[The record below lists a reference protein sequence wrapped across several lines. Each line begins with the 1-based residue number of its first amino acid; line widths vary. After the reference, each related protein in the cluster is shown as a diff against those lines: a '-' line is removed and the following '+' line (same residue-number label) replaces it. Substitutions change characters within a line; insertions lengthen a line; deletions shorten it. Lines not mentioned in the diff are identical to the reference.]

1 MNDQVGLMD
10 TDQHAAWQEAPAGR
24 LGRHSRRPGG
34 AIPLRQRLTYGGFLV
49 VGLFLAARFAL
60 FWFSP
65 QRLPHDFGRN
75 FGLGDVALFG
85 GLTFVIWHRQVMDIV
100 SWLVCRRM
108 DPHREPPRPATG
120 LRVAF
125 ITTFVPASE
134 SLDMLR
140 RTLRAM
146 LAADYPHDTWLL
158 DEGNTRRSARCA
170 AASVSGTSAATGSPN
185 TTRPAGDSWPGPRP
199 ATTTPGTRSR
209 PSVTTSSPR
218 STATSRSG
226 GIS

>member
-1 MNDQVGLMD
+1 M
-10 TDQHAAWQEAPAGR
+10 
-24 LGRHSRRPGG
+24 
-34 AIPLRQRLTYGGFLV
+34 

-75 FGLGDVALFG
+75 VGLGDLALFG

-100 SWLVCRRM
+100 GWLVCRRM
-108 DPHREPPRPATG
+108 DPHREPPRPAAG

-158 DEGNTRRSARCA
+158 DEGNTPEVRALCRRLGVRHFSRHGIAEYNTARGRFLA
-170 AASVSGTSAATGSPN
+170 RTKAGPQRLVRGAGRALRRR
-185 TTRPAGDSWPGPRP
+185 RPDRQRFPGQAGFPDPDFRAFP
-199 ATTTPGTRSR
+199 
-209 PSVTTSSPR
+209 
-218 STATSRSG
+218 
-226 GIS
+226 